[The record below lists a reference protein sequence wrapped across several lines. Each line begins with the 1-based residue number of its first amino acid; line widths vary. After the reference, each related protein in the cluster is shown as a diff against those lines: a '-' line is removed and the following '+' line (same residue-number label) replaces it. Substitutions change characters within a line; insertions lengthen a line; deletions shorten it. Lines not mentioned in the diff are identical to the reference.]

1 MRRKFLSMA
10 LLLLATFAFAA
21 HAGVKDWLEEQI
33 RKASPQKVVDPTTVS
48 AGLRE
53 ALEHGTSRAVRELG
67 REDGFWK
74 HPRLRIPMPEKLHTV
89 ERGLRR
95 LGQDKL
101 ADDFALSL
109 NRAAEQATPA
119 AQKIFVDAIRGM
131 TIRDAMDILRGP
143 PDAATRYF
151 RQHTEGTL
159 AEAFRPIVAR
169 STDAVGATANYK
181 KIIKKVEPLGL
192 ANAAS
197 LDIDE
202 YVTQKALAGL
212 FGLVAEEE
220 RRIREDPAARTTE
233 LLRKVF
239 STPHD

>member
-1 MRRKFLSMA
+1 MARKLLSV
-10 LLLLATFAFAA
+10 LLILATFTFAA
-21 HAGVKDWLEEQI
+21 YAGVKDWLEEQV
-33 RKASPQKVVDPTTVS
+33 RNASSHSGVDSGTVA

-53 ALEHGTSRAVRELG
+53 ALEHGTSRAVGELG
-67 REDGFWK
+67 RENGFWM
-74 HPRLRIPMPEKLHTV
+74 HPRLRIRVPEKLHTV
-89 ERGLRR
+89 EKGLRR
-95 LGQDKL
+95 VGQGKL
-101 ADDFALSL
+101 VDDFTLSL

-119 AQKIFVDAIRGM
+119 AQQIFVNAIHGM
-131 TIRDAMDILRGP
+131 TIRDALDILHGP

-151 RQHTEGTL
+151 RQHTEGALT
-159 AEAFRPIVAR
+159 EAFRPIVAR

-181 KIIKKVEPLGL
+181 KMVKKVEPLGL

-197 LDIDE
+197 LNIDE
-202 YVTQKALAGL
+202 YVTHKALEGL

-239 STPHD
+239 STAHD